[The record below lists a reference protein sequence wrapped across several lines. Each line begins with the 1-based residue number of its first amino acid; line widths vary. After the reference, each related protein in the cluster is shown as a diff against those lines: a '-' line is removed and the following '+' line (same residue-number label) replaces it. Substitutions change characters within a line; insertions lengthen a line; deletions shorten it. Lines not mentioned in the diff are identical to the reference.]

1 MPDDKEKSGFFTRY
15 ALPLGLILILGGA
28 TVYYFY
34 WHWHPFTQ
42 NAFLFANTRPVSPLV
57 EGYVTEIYVK
67 NNQFVKKGTPL
78 FRIFSPPYTLKC
90 RQLRH
95 SVEETTASIH
105 ALDARIEGAKSR
117 ILGLEAALA
126 NAKYLSSRAELMY
139 RKAAVSQEYAEERRR
154 ARETAEEEVRTA
166 IHEMH
171 ALEHTRTAAEA
182 SLKRLQAELELAEI
196 YESQTLVTA
205 LSDGIIMNLSIS
217 PGGYYRPGDVL
228 FGFAATDCWFV
239 QANFKESDLSE
250 LKKGMAARIWL
261 RQYPGREFRGV
272 VEEIGFG
279 TERRHS
285 SGVTGL
291 PVVEKENEWFLLP
304 QRYPVQIRIQDPPSD
319 PVFHFGASA
328 YVELETLAR
337 PIRQFFWQLF
347 LFD

>member
-1 MPDDKEKSGFFTRY
+1 MPNEAGKGGFFARY
-15 ALPLGLILILGGA
+15 ALPAGLILLLGGA

-78 FRIFSPPYTLKC
+78 FRTFSPPYTLKC

-95 SVEETTASIH
+95 SVEETEAAIL

-126 NAKYLSSRAELMY
+126 NAKYLSTRAELMY
-139 RKAAVSQEYAEERRR
+139 QKAAVSQEYAEERRR
-154 ARETAEEEVRTA
+154 ACETAGETVRTA
-166 IHEMH
+166 IHEKQ
-171 ALEHTRTAAEA
+171 ALEHSRTAAAA
-182 SLKRLQAELELAEI
+182 SLKRLKAELELAEI

-205 LSDGIIMNLSIS
+205 LSDGTVTNLSIS

-228 FGFAATDCWFV
+228 FGFIETTCWFV

-250 LKKGMAARIWL
+250 LKEGTEARIWL

-272 VEEIGFG
+272 VEETGFG
-279 TERRHS
+279 AERRHS

-319 PVFHFGASA
+319 LIFHVGASA
-328 YVELETLAR
+328 YVELGTLAR